1 MILDKGSTFITRT
14 LHDNGFQGFIVGGSV
29 RDYLMGKPSEQIS
42 DYDIITDATP
52 EAVMKLFPRTIP
64 TGLKHGTV
72 TVLAEDETYEVT
84 TFRTEGEYKDCRHPE
99 EVAFVSDIRE
109 DLLRRDFTINAMAYD
124 PSTGEII
131 DRFDGRSDLAK
142 KLIKAVGD
150 PDLRFKE
157 DALRI
162 IRGIRFAARF
172 GFNIDP
178 ATLQSMAA
186 NAQLLENISKER
198 IYAEFKKIALSPV
211 PSLGMNLL
219 LYTGALRVI
228 MPELLPMAGFNQF
241 STYHDK
247 DVWFHTM
254 QVMDHIRG
262 YLPLRLAALFHDTG
276 KPFTHTMDEQGNGHF
291 YGHEEVSAAIAETV
305 LTRLKID
312 KATREMVTLII
323 GRHMVPLDI
332 KKQAKIKK
340 LITEYGKEHI
350 HLFFEFKKADYGGK
364 PENLEA
370 DQKFIALQDTVH
382 AIIERNEPLEVRD
395 LAINGTDLL
404 NLGFAPGKSIGETLR
419 LLLNEVILNPDL
431 NNREDLIRAALRL
444 KGGDQ

>member
-1 MILDKGSTFITRT
+1 
-14 LHDNGFQGFIVGGSV
+14 
-29 RDYLMGKPSEQIS
+29 
-42 DYDIITDATP
+42 
-52 EAVMKLFPRTIP
+52 MKLFPRTIP

-211 PSLGMNLL
+211 PSLGDESPP
-219 LYTGALRVI
+219 LYRG
-228 MPELLPMAGFNQF
+228 PAG
-241 STYHDK
+241 
-247 DVWFHTM
+247 
-254 QVMDHIRG
+254 DHARTPAHG
-262 YLPLRLAALFHDTG
+262 RL
-276 KPFTHTMDEQGNGHF
+276 
-291 YGHEEVSAAIAETV
+291 
-305 LTRLKID
+305 
-312 KATREMVTLII
+312 
-323 GRHMVPLDI
+323 
-332 KKQAKIKK
+332 
-340 LITEYGKEHI
+340 
-350 HLFFEFKKADYGGK
+350 
-364 PENLEA
+364 
-370 DQKFIALQDTVH
+370 
-382 AIIERNEPLEVRD
+382 
-395 LAINGTDLL
+395 
-404 NLGFAPGKSIGETLR
+404 
-419 LLLNEVILNPDL
+419 
-431 NNREDLIRAALRL
+431 
-444 KGGDQ
+444 